1 MCAEPI
7 AMSGADIDA
16 SDVEAV
22 VEVLRSGRLALG
34 PCSVAFEKAVADYVG
49 TSHAVA
55 VSSGTAALH
64 TIVRACGLGAGDEV
78 IVPSFTFAAT
88 VNALIYE
95 GVIPVFAEI
104 DPETF
109 NLSPGDVKGKI
120 SDRTKAIMA
129 VDVFGH
135 PAGWDALREVS
146 AERELPLIDD
156 ACEALGAEY
165 RGSRLGKFGVA
176 AAFAFYPN
184 KQITTGEGGMIV
196 TDDPDLA
203 EAARCLRNQGRP
215 EMSPWL
221 QHERLGFN
229 YRMDEMSAA
238 LGLSQM
244 RRIDE
249 LLARRQGVASMY
261 RSRLEGLPW
270 VRCPVTA
277 PQVVR
282 SWFVYVVTLA
292 DGLDRDRLIDA
303 LGRRGIPARA
313 YFAPIHLQ
321 PYIER
326 RFGCGKGR
334 LPVTEAMAGRTLALP
349 FYAALDEAQV
359 QHVVD
364 TLIDLYDSGAGEF
377 R

>member
-1 MCAEPI
+1 MCARPI

-34 PCSVAFEKAVADYVG
+34 PRSVAFEKAVADYVG
-49 TSHAVA
+49 ASHAVA

-64 TIVRACGLGAGDEV
+64 TIVRAFGLGAGDEA

-88 VNALIYE
+88 VNALVYE
-95 GVIPVFAEI
+95 GVTPVFAEI
-104 DPETF
+104 DPETL
-109 NLSPGDVKGKI
+109 NLCPDDVERRI
-120 SDRTKAIMA
+120 SDRTRAIVA

-135 PAGWDALREVS
+135 PADWDALD
-146 AERELPLIDD
+146 ELAAGRKLLLIDD
-156 ACEALGAEY
+156 ACEALGAEH
-165 RGSRLGKFGVA
+165 RGRKLGKIGAA

-196 TDDPDLA
+196 TDDPGVA

-215 EMSPWL
+215 GMGPWL

-244 RRIDE
+244 RRIDD
-249 LLARRQGVASMY
+249 LLARRQDVAAMY
-261 RSRLEGLPW
+261 GARLEGVPW

-277 PQVVR
+277 PHVVR
-282 SWFVYVVTLA
+282 SWFVYVVTLSE
-292 DGLDRDRLIDA
+292 GLDRDRLIDA
-303 LGRRGIPARA
+303 LGQRGVPARA

-326 RFGCGKGR
+326 RFGHGKGR
-334 LPVTEAMAGRTLALP
+334 LPVTEAMAERTLALP
-349 FYAALDEAQV
+349 FHAGLDEEQV
-359 QHVVD
+359 QCVVD
-364 TLIDLYDSGAGEF
+364 TLVDCYESGAGEL